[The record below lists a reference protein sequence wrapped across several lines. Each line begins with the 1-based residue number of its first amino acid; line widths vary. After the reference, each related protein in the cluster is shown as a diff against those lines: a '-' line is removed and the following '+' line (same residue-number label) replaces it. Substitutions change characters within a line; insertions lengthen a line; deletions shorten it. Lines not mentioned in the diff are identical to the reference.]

1 MKRTILSL
9 IIFSSI
15 STAHAMTIDQANRNV
30 AIAEAEV
37 SQAQA
42 NYNSSA
48 YQKGAGVAGSVEEHD
63 LNNASQRRAQAYADQ
78 RAAVQQH
85 ESEMEA
91 ATKADIQK
99 EIDDRRAEARMNAPS
114 ATATPSIDRSQH
126 LDNPNNAWSMTP
138 GITKESNPAGNPTHQ
153 IAPATHLDG
162 THQAIPHATATAT
175 PSVDRS
181 VHLDAPNH
189 AIEAVTAQNKA
200 IGDALAASNRQ
211 RTAIQHVAEAN
222 LNPVH
227 KTATA
232 KPDTAD
238 AAQGA
243 QLTQMNIRRTAI
255 EHVDANAV
263 AEAEEQAA
271 HAARYNM
278 SIQPAVTITETA
290 KVSVPVSA
298 LTPAIKPTTVTPPT
312 TVPAQTL
319 TPAVKHVETI
329 GVKTPVEAVPATVV
343 NVATAVVS
351 VPFVDK
357 KGGNGKTTSSHSDHG
372 TGTGADNAHDHAFG
386 GHTGGG
392 GGFKY

>member
-42 NYNSSA
+42 HYNSSA

-99 EIDDRRAEARMNAPS
+99 EIDDRRDEARMNAPS

-126 LDNPNNAWSMTP
+126 LDNPHNAWSMTP

-162 THQAIPHATATAT
+162 SHQPIPHATATAT

-211 RTAIQHVAEAN
+211 RTAIQHVAEA
-222 LNPVH
+222 
-227 KTATA
+227 
-232 KPDTAD
+232 
-238 AAQGA
+238 Q
-243 QLTQMNIRRTAI
+243 
-255 EHVDANAV
+255 
-263 AEAEEQAA
+263 EQAA

-290 KVSVPVSA
+290 KVSVPMSA

-329 GVKTPVEAVPATVV
+329 GVKTPVEAVPATIV

-372 TGTGADNAHDHAFG
+372 TGADNAHDHSFG